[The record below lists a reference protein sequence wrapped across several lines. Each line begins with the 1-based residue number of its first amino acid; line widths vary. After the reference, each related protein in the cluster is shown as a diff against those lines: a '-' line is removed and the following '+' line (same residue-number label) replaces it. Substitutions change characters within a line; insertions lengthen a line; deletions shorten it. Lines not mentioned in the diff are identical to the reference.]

1 MNSRREFMQS
11 VSLGALALTMP
22 GLPWDAARAAGAPGA
37 STSRV
42 AVDKLVSLR
51 GDAVPTRLE
60 DYPRKLLALMDGRS
74 DVNDF
79 YLAEG
84 AVGELET
91 QFAKILGKEDAA
103 FMPTGTMA
111 NQIAV
116 RILCGERRHL
126 LLQKESHVY
135 RDESDAVAILS
146 GINPVPLDGDTPD
159 ALYQSTVAAFGEVA
173 EDAYP
178 VKVGAVSL
186 ESPVRRLDGATV
198 PLATI
203 EKISALAK
211 SKGAG
216 MHLDGARLF
225 LMCGSVGF
233 DVKRYCAPFDT
244 VYVSLYKYFGAPFGA
259 ILAGDKAAV
268 AKARDLRHI
277 FGGTIFHGW
286 IAALVALDGLDGF
299 EQRFARAR
307 KQGDAL
313 LGLLGDIPGITVRR
327 VEHGSNIAFLQ
338 LDKRIENGLAD
349 RLEKAGIVIGRIKD
363 GRLQLTINE
372 TILRKPA
379 ASIAAA
385 FSP

>member
-1 MNSRREFMQS
+1 MQS
-11 VSLGALALTMP
+11 VSLGALALAMP
-22 GLPWDAARAAGAPGA
+22 GLPWDAARAAGALGA

-42 AVDKLVSLR
+42 AVDTLVSLR
-51 GDAVPTRLE
+51 GDNVPTRPE
-60 DYPRKLLALMDGRS
+60 DYPGKLLALMEGRS

-84 AVGELET
+84 AVGELEA
-91 QFAKILGKEDAA
+91 QFANVLGKEDAA

-111 NQIAV
+111 NQVAV

-126 LLQKESHVY
+126 LLQRESHVY

-159 ALYQSTVAAFGEVA
+159 ALYQSAVAAFGEVA

-203 EKISALAK
+203 EKISALARD
-211 SKGAG
+211 KGAG
-216 MHLDGARLF
+216 MHLDGARLL
-225 LMCGSVGF
+225 LMCGSDGF
-233 DVKRYCAPFDT
+233 DVKRYCVPFDT
-244 VYVSLYKYFGAPFGA
+244 VYVSLYKYLGAPFGA
-259 ILAGDKAAV
+259 ILAGDKATI
-268 AKARDLRHI
+268 ARARELRHI

-286 IAALVALDGLDGF
+286 VAALIASGNLAGF
-299 EQRFARAR
+299 PQRFARAH
-307 KQGDAL
+307 KQGEKLLDL
-313 LGLLGDIPGITVRR
+313 LGGIPGIAVRR
-327 VEHGSNIAFLQ
+327 VEHGSNIAFLE
-338 LDKRIENGLAD
+338 LDKRVEDGLES
-349 RLEKAGIVIGRIKD
+349 RLEKAGIAIGRIRD
-363 GRLQLTINE
+363 GRLQLTVNE
-372 TILRKPA
+372 TILRKPV